1 MEDHS
6 NGITRRHTLMALV
19 AAGVPWATSTAR
31 ANTYPSK
38 PIRIIV
44 PYAAGGFTDI
54 VSRLVAQKMSI
65 KLGQPVV
72 VENKAGGSTIIGAET
87 VAKSAPDGYTLLMA
101 VTTTISTNPFLFKKL
116 PYKPSD
122 FVPVALTG
130 LTPFV
135 LSAHPSV
142 PANTLAELLALE
154 KANPGT
160 LNLATLGT
168 GSSTHLVGE
177 MFNSLAGVK
186 LNMIPYKGAGP
197 ALNDLM
203 AGHVQLFFDGIA
215 TSAPM
220 FRAGKLKGIA
230 ITGDSRSQAAPQV
243 PTFAESGLP
252 EMQAAS
258 WYGLLAPARTP
269 QAIIDL
275 LNQATNEALQ
285 SPDVR
290 ARVAQDGASAP
301 ILSPQ
306 QFGDLIDKHTRTWER
321 IIKPLNISLDI

>member
-1 MEDHS
+1 MQDHS

-19 AAGVPWATSTAR
+19 AAGTPWATSTAG

-122 FVPVALTG
+122 FIPVALTG

-275 LNQATNEALQ
+275 LNQATRPCSHPTCVPAWRRMVPRPPF
-285 SPDVR
+285 SVR
-290 ARVAQDGASAP
+290 SNLA
-301 ILSPQ
+301 I
-306 QFGDLIDKHTRTWER
+306 
-321 IIKPLNISLDI
+321 

>member
-1 MEDHS
+1 MNEHPT
-6 NGITRRHTLMALV
+6 GISRRHTLMALAASGVSWVTEV
-19 AAGVPWATSTAR
+19 AYAD
-31 ANTYPSK
+31 TYPSK
-38 PIRIIV
+38 PIRIVV
-44 PYAAGGFTDI
+44 PYAVGGFTDI

-65 KLGQPVV
+65 KLGQPVI
-72 VENKAGGSTIIGAET
+72 VENKAGGSTIIGAEA

-116 PYKPSD
+116 PYKPTD

-142 PANTLAELLALE
+142 PANTLTELIALE
-154 KANPGT
+154 KATPGT
-160 LNLATLGT
+160 LNLATLGL

-177 MFNSLAGVK
+177 MFNALAGVK
-186 LNMIPYKGAGP
+186 LNMIPYRGAGP
-197 ALNDLM
+197 ALSDLI

-215 TSAPM
+215 TSAPL
-220 FRAGKLKGIA
+220 FRSGKLKGIA

-243 PTFAESGLP
+243 PTFAEAGLP
-252 EMQAAS
+252 DMKAAS

-269 QAIIDL
+269 QAIVEL

-285 SPDVR
+285 SADVH
-290 ARVAQDGASAP
+290 ARIAQDGASAP
-301 ILSPQ
+301 ILTPQ
-306 QFGDLIDKHTRTWER
+306 QFGDLIETHTRNWER
-321 IIKPLNISLDI
+321 IIKPLNISLEI

>member
-6 NGITRRHTLMALV
+6 NGISRRHALTALAV
-19 AAGVPWATSTAR
+19 AVVPWATGAASAD
-31 ANTYPSK
+31 TYPSR

-54 VSRLVAQKMSI
+54 VARLVAQKMSI

-72 VENKAGGSTIIGAET
+72 VENKAGGSTIIGAEA

-142 PANTLAELLALE
+142 PANTLAELIALE
-154 KANPGT
+154 KAKPGT

-186 LNMIPYKGAGP
+186 LNMIPYKGAAP
-197 ALNDLM
+197 ALN
-203 AGHVQLFFDGIA
+203 
-215 TSAPM
+215 
-220 FRAGKLKGIA
+220 
-230 ITGDSRSQAAPQV
+230 
-243 PTFAESGLP
+243 
-252 EMQAAS
+252 
-258 WYGLLAPARTP
+258 
-269 QAIIDL
+269 
-275 LNQATNEALQ
+275 
-285 SPDVR
+285 
-290 ARVAQDGASAP
+290 
-301 ILSPQ
+301 
-306 QFGDLIDKHTRTWER
+306 
-321 IIKPLNISLDI
+321 

>member
-1 MEDHS
+1 MKVHS
-6 NGITRRHTLMALV
+6 NGISRRHALMALT
-19 AAGVPWATSTAR
+19 AAGAPWAIGA
-31 ANTYPSK
+31 AHADTYPSR

-72 VENKAGGSTIIGAET
+72 VENKAGGSTIIGAEA
-87 VAKSAPDGYTLLMA
+87 VAKSPPDGYTLLMA

-142 PANTLAELLALE
+142 PANTLAELIALE
-154 KANPGT
+154 KAKPGT

-186 LNMIPYKGAGP
+186 LNMIPYKGAAP

-252 EMQAAS
+252 DMQAAS

-269 QAIIDL
+269 QAIVDL

-285 SPDVR
+285 SPDVS

-301 ILSPQ
+301 TLTPK

-321 IIKPLNISLDI
+321 IIKPLNISLEI